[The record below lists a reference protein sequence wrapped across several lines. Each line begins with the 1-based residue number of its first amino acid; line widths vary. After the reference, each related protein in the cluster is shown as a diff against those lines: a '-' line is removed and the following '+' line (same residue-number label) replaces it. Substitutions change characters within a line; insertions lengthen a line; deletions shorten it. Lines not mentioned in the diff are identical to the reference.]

1 MDEKAVIDKAL
12 DNIFNSINDLRKAFP
27 QKAFTIDGRLVGD
40 LGEVI
45 ATLYYDVKLY
55 TVQQPGHDGESSDG
69 RKIQIKAT
77 FKDSLTFRTTP
88 DYYLGLKLFP
98 DGRYEEIYNGP
109 GRIIYQRYKDRK
121 GIGDI
126 LLSFPNAELKKL
138 SALVSP
144 ADRIKKR

>member
-55 TVQQPGHDGESSDG
+55 TVQ
-69 RKIQIKAT
+69 
-77 FKDSLTFRTTP
+77 
-88 DYYLGLKLFP
+88 
-98 DGRYEEIYNGP
+98 
-109 GRIIYQRYKDRK
+109 
-121 GIGDI
+121 
-126 LLSFPNAELKKL
+126 
-138 SALVSP
+138 
-144 ADRIKKR
+144 